1 MKIGDIVRI
10 VSLEDVTDCV
20 GGCLYYKKGT
30 KDTTCELVYD
40 SRYPDTKPPFNKKMV
55 IVKIEEKMQP
65 NSIAVASLNKKADW
79 KCWWWI
85 PESYI
90 KDIL

>member
-1 MKIGDIVRI
+1 
-10 VSLEDVTDCV
+10 
-20 GGCLYYKKGT
+20 
-30 KDTTCELVYD
+30 
-40 SRYPDTKPPFNKKMV
+40 MV

-65 NSIAVASLNKKADW
+65 NSIAVAALNKKADW